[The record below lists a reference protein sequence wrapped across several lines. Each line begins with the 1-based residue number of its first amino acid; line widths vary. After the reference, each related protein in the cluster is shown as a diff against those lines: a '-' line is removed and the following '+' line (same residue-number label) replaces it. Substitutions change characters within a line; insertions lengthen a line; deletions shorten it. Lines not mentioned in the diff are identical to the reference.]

1 MVMTDHIL
9 FVKETKTCSYVL
21 VLHTPRL
28 CGEPGFKSRRD
39 GDDDAQ
45 IRCRQIVDSIPKE
58 QSNLPSADYPLK
70 ISPRKA
76 ILPPPA
82 PKADKGEAKGASA
95 DELFNDLVRKTLAAL
110 VSKQKGET
118 GKGSEEGELAVEV
131 LDVGDGEIVIEM
143 TDDGD
148 GDGDAQG
155 DRLVDALRAAGYEVR
170 AEIIK
175 LKGDGKGNWEK
186 QKQEKKKRQG
196 SGKRTAPPM
205 DEL

>member
-45 IRCRQIVDSIPKE
+45 IRCRQIVEVIPKE
-58 QSNLPSADYPLK
+58 QSNLPSGDYPLK

-82 PKADKGEAKGASA
+82 AVVASKDDKGASA

-110 VSKQKGET
+110 VNKKQKGET
-118 GKGSEEGELAVEV
+118 GGGGEGEVAVEFV
-131 LDVGDGEIVIEM
+131 EVGDGEIVIEM
-143 TDDGD
+143 LNPDDGEAE
-148 GDGDAQG
+148 AQG
-155 DRLVDALRAAGYEVR
+155 DRLVDALRAAGHEVR
-170 AEIIK
+170 AE
-175 LKGDGKGNWEK
+175 KG
-186 QKQEKKKRQG
+186 KKKRQQ
-196 SGKRTAPPM
+196 KRSAPK